1 MLFDWN
7 SILNVVNDLCDLD
20 EIITSDILGIDP
32 KNFESSTKSNI
43 LKISKV
49 PIESFIFPIIDK
61 FFREDDLV
69 A

>member
-32 KNFESSTKSNI
+32 KNVESSTKSNI
-43 LKISKV
+43 LKISKI

-69 A
+69 T